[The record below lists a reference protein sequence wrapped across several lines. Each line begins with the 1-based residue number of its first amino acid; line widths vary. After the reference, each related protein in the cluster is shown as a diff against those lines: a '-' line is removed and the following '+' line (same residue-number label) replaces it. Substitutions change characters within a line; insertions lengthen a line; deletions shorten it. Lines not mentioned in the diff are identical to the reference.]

1 MATFSSD
8 ICSRKIT
15 PATSAGA
22 GVVVNQAGTVSIPNT
37 HAANDIIKLCK
48 LPKFCLVRDFKL
60 ALDELDTNASA
71 TLAYTVG
78 VLDSAGTG
86 IVSGTELIVGGTS
99 SAIGVQAMNVPNGI
113 KNIGADDE
121 DRIIAMK
128 ITNVAATK
136 AAGTAVGLLSYVSE

>member
-8 ICSRKIT
+8 ICSRNIT

-60 ALDELDTNASA
+60 ALEELDSNATD
-71 TLAYTVG
+71 TLTYDVG
-78 VLDSAGTG
+78 ILNSDGDG
-86 IVSGTELIVGGTS
+86 IVTGTKLI
-99 SAIGVQAMNVPNGI
+99 SAAVSDADYVQTMNVPDGI
-113 KNIGADDE
+113 INIGADDE

-128 ITNVAATK
+128 ITTVAATK